1 MRDLNDLSFFAAV
14 VGQGGF
20 SAAARLLGV
29 PKSRISRRV
38 ALLETQLGVRLIE
51 RTTRRFSVT
60 EVGQEVYRHA
70 RAALAEAEA
79 VEEVAMRLKAEPQ
92 GLVRISCPL
101 GVEQALSKHLPDFLK
116 QHPRLRVQIVVT
128 NRRIDL
134 IEEGIDVAI
143 RVREKLDTDADLQLK
158 ILGSSSSYLVA
169 TPTLLDALGRPH
181 ALGDLGHFPTL
192 GHTERPGI
200 DHWLLL
206 HEDGRR
212 ESVPHEPRVSTVDF
226 SILLQAALDGL
237 GVAQIPD
244 IQCRELL
251 AAGTLERV
259 LPEWSGPIGIVHL
272 VFTSRR
278 GLLPGVRTVID
289 FVAGVLSL
297 CPESPNSGKF

>member
-1 MRDLNDLSFFAAV
+1 
-14 VGQGGF
+14 
-20 SAAARLLGV
+20 
-29 PKSRISRRV
+29 V

>member
-38 ALLETQLGVRLIE
+38 ALLEMQLGVRLIE

-60 EVGQEVYRHA
+60 EVGQEVYVHA

-101 GVEQALSKHLPDFLK
+101 GIEQALSKGLPGFLT
-116 QHPRLRVQIVVT
+116 QYPRLRVQIVVT
-128 NRRIDL
+128 NRRVDL
-134 IEEGIDVAI
+134 IGEGIDIAI

-158 ILGSSSSYLVA
+158 IIGTSQSYLVA
-169 TPTLLDALGRPH
+169 APGLLEACGRPQ
-181 ALGDLGHFPTL
+181 ALADLALLPTL
-192 GHTERPGI
+192 GHTERPGL
-200 DHWLLL
+200 DQWLLL
-206 HEDGRR
+206 HQDGRR
-212 ESVPHEPRVSTVDF
+212 ESVAHEPRVSTIDF
-226 SILLQAALDGL
+226 SVLLQAALDGL
-237 GVAQIPD
+237 GVGQIPD
-244 IQCRELL
+244 LQCRAAL

-259 LPEWSGPIGIVHL
+259 LPEWSGPEGLLHL

-278 GLLPGVRTVID
+278 GLLPGVRAVID
-289 FVAGVLSL
+289 FAAAALSL
-297 CPESPNSGKF
+297 CPGDEP

>member
-29 PKSRISRRV
+29 PKSRVSRRV

-60 EVGQEVYRHA
+60 EVGQEVYAHA

-101 GVEQALSKHLPDFLK
+101 GVEQMLSRALPGFLT
-116 QHPRLRVQIVVT
+116 QYPRLRVQIVVT
-128 NRRIDL
+128 NRRVDL
-134 IEEGIDVAI
+134 IGEGIDVAI

-158 ILGSSSSYLVA
+158 IIGTSHFYLVA
-169 TPTLLDALGRPH
+169 APAFLDKVGRPQTL
-181 ALGDLGHFPTL
+181 ADLSGLPTL
-192 GHTERPGI
+192 GHTDRPGL
-200 DHWLLL
+200 DHWSLL
-206 HEDGRR
+206 HRDGRR
-212 ESVPHEPRVSTVDF
+212 ESVALEPRVSTLDF
-226 SILLQAALDGL
+226 ATLLQAALDGL
-237 GVAQIPD
+237 GIAPIPD
-244 IQCRELL
+244 IQCGAAL

-259 LPEWSGPIGIVHL
+259 LPDWSGPEGIIHL

-278 GLLPGVRTVID
+278 GLLPGVRAVID
-289 FVAGVLSL
+289 LAAAVLAM
-297 CPESPNSGKF
+297 CPEGEP

>member
-38 ALLETQLGVRLIE
+38 ALLEAQLGVRLIE

-60 EVGQEVYRHA
+60 EVGQQVYTHA

-101 GVEQALSKHLPDFLK
+101 GVEQALSRRLPGFLA
-116 QHPRLRVQIVVT
+116 QYPRLRVQIVVT
-128 NRRIDL
+128 NRRVDL
-134 IEEGIDVAI
+134 IGEGIDVAI

-158 ILGSSSSYLVA
+158 IIGTSHVYLVA
-169 TPTLLDALGRPH
+169 APALLDAVGRPRTL
-181 ALGDLGHFPTL
+181 ADLGNLPTL
-192 GHTERPGI
+192 GHTDRPGL
-200 DHWLLL
+200 DQWLLV
-206 HEDGRR
+206 HEDGQR
-212 ESVPHEPRVSTVDF
+212 ESVALEPRVSTLDF
-226 SILLQAALDGL
+226 ATLLQAALDGL
-237 GVAQIPD
+237 GIAPIPD
-244 IQCRELL
+244 IQCRAAL

-259 LPEWSGPIGIVHL
+259 LPEWSGPDGIIHI

-278 GLLPGVRTVID
+278 GLLPGVRAVID
-289 FVAGVLSL
+289 LAAAALAM
-297 CPESPNSGKF
+297 CPEGER